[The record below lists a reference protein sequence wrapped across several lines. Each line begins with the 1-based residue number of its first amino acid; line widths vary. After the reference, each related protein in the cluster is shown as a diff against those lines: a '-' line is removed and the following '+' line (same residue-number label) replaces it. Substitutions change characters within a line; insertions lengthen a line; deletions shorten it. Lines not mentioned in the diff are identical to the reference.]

1 MICIDVLY
9 MRGTLHADACA
20 QIDGLVAD
28 PRFLGKGAI
37 GGMAIG
43 DQQNVLVD
51 EVWQAGMQ
59 LRLRQRPFSG
69 DEIEGLSRAVA
80 RHQDTDLL
88 IRHAT
93 LAGMT
98 APAARRTRQMSRS
111 LFRFEHIQFV
121 RFSDAMQAMGPV
133 RFCQR

>member
-1 MICIDVLY
+1 

-37 GGMAIG
+37 GGMAVG

-51 EVWQAGMQ
+51 EAWQAGMQ
-59 LRLRQRPFSG
+59 LRCRQRSFSR
-69 DEIEGLSRAVA
+69 DEIEGLPRAVA
-80 RHQDTDLL
+80 RHQDADLL
-88 IRHAT
+88 IGNAA
-93 LAGMT
+93 LAGMA
-98 APAARRTRQMSRS
+98 APAARRTCQMPRA

-121 RFSDAMQAMGPV
+121 RFGDAMQAMRPV